1 MEAKTVIGLMS
12 GTSLDGVDLVCCRFS
27 YDRQWNYQ
35 VQATACIPYPT
46 DWKNKLITAFDRPP
60 ALLSELDKE
69 YGTYLG
75 RLVAA
80 FISDYKLNPQLISSH
95 GHTIFHKP
103 EEAYTLQIGDGKRM
117 AEITGI
123 TVVNDFRK
131 MDVQKGGQGAPLV
144 PIGDR
149 LLFGDYGICLN
160 IGGIANLSFE
170 QDQKRVAYD
179 ICPANQVLNSLAQ
192 KVGSVYDENGD
203 LASSGQLNQDL
214 LQKLNALEFYQQP
227 GPKSLG
233 REWVRQMFLPVLY
246 QASLPANDMLNT
258 VCHHMAFQIA
268 KATNQLKPTTMLV
281 TGGGAYNAFL
291 MDCIRT
297 QSKHTIAIPEA
308 QLVNFKE
315 AIVFAFLGY
324 LRIND
329 LTNCLASVTGASEDS
344 SCGYIHQP

>member
-27 YDRQWNYQ
+27 YDGQWNYE
-35 VQATACIPYPT
+35 VQSKACIPYPT
-46 DWKNKLITAFDRPP
+46 DWKNKLITAFNRPP

-69 YGTYLG
+69 YGAYLG
-75 RLVAA
+75 RLVAS

-170 QDQKRVAYD
+170 QNQKRVAYD

-192 KVGSVYDENGD
+192 KVGSDYDENGRI
-203 LASSGQLNQDL
+203 ARSGQVNQVL
-214 LQKLNALEFYQQP
+214 LQKLNALDFYQQA

-233 REWVRQMFLPVLY
+233 REWVQQVYLPVLN
-246 QASLPANDMLNT
+246 QAAPPINDLMST
-258 VCHHMAFQIA
+258 VCHHIAVQLA
-268 KATNQLKPTTMLV
+268 KATDHLKPTTMLV
-281 TGGGAYNAFL
+281 TGGSAFNTFL
-291 MDCIRT
+291 MDCIRS
-297 QSKHTIAIPEA
+297 QSKHTIVIPEA
-308 QLVNFKE
+308 QLVNYKE

-324 LRIND
+324 LRING
-329 LTNCLASVTGASEDS
+329 LTNCLSSVTGAYEDS
-344 SCGYIHQP
+344 SCGDIHYP